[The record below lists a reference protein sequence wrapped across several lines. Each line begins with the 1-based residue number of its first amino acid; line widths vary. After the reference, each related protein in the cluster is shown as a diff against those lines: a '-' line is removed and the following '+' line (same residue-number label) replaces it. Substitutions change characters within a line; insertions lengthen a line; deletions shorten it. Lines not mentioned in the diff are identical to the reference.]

1 MEYFGRVVGVAALAL
16 STTLLSACYA
26 PPPPEVGMAA
36 PYQTPGYPAGP
47 VATVTP
53 DQTPAYPAPAYPPIA
68 SAAPTPLS
76 PYSSNYATPQYGS
89 TGPVAQAPSNAGTT
103 IVVAPYAPPPPQAE
117 TPPPTPSALAMWQPG
132 HWGWNGTQY
141 SWASGHYVERPSPSA
156 NWTPGYWQQ
165 GPAGWT
171 WTNGYWS

>member
-1 MEYFGRVVGVAALAL
+1 
-16 STTLLSACYA
+16 
-26 PPPPEVGMAA
+26 MAA

-76 PYSSNYATPQYGS
+76 PYSSNYAIPQYGS